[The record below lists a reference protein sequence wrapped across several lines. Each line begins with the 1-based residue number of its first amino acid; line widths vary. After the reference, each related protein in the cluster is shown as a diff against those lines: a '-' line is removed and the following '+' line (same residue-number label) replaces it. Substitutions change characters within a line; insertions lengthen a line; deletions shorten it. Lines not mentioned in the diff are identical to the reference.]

1 MFLKLTKVFIKH
13 NENVI
18 RENIIKIINET
29 NKFNNMNEM
38 NI

>member
-1 MFLKLTKVFIKH
+1 MCSKLIKVFIKH

-18 RENIIKIINET
+18 RENIFKIINET
-29 NKFNNMNEM
+29 NKLNDMNEM